1 MFGEC
6 HAHLFMNGSDYRRA
20 VRVHRDGPDEKTVR
34 QELEEYRK
42 RGITFIRDGGD
53 HFGVSRLAGKLA
65 PEYGITYLTP
75 GFAIYKAGHYGR
87 VAGMPFETMK
97 EYAELVRR
105 LAREGGDFVKIM
117 TTGIMDFQTET
128 GITGEPLKPEEVRE
142 MVHIAH
148 EEGFRV
154 MSHTNGAREAEA
166 AAEAGV
172 DSLEHGNFQDRD
184 SLEALAEHQVVW
196 VPTAVTVR
204 NLIGKGRFSDEV
216 LKRIWEGLS
225 ENIRMARRLGVIMA
239 LGSDAG
245 AFGVLHGQGLLDEYA
260 AFREILPEDESLD
273 DMLREGENRI
283 RQFERKCFCR
293 RFPAAEEKITGE
305 ACNGT

>member
-20 VRVHRDGPDEKTVR
+20 VAVHRDGPEERTVR
-34 QELEEYRK
+34 RELEEYRR
-42 RGITFIRDGGD
+42 RGVAFIRDGGD
-53 HFGVSRLAGKLA
+53 HFGVSRLARELA

-87 VAGMPFETMK
+87 VVGLPFENMK
-97 EYAELVRR
+97 EYAALVRKLDR
-105 LAREGGDFVKIM
+105 DGGDFVKIM

-166 AAEAGV
+166 AAWAGV
-172 DSLEHGNFQDRD
+172 DSLEHGNFQDAD
-184 SLEALAEHQVVW
+184 SLAALFEHHVVW

-216 LKRIWEGLS
+216 LWAIWDGLAA
-225 ENIRMARRLGVIMA
+225 NIRLARRLGVTMA

-245 AFGVLHGQGLLDEYA
+245 AFGVLHGQGIREEYD
-260 AFREILPEDESLD
+260 AFREIFPEDETLD
-273 DMLREGENRI
+273 DALRDGESRI
-283 RQFERKCFCR
+283 RQFRK
-293 RFPAAEEKITGE
+293 GL
-305 ACNGT
+305 